1 MIELCGRPCVYC
13 LYCVCCLYCAAGTY
27 PDSGPAHWLAQITLQ
42 KPRYIQTGLPEPWQT
57 SSACSSSW
65 WWWSSRVHAYL
76 VSDGDILMVV
86 VAAVV
91 GLHYL
96 PSAFVIKGI
105 WAELVTPHRADHIA
119 CWWWWRV
126 SAYTPSALPQG
137 WVVFCWFFCWF
148 FFFFWVSVGPKTCCY
163 VTVMCFDESH
173 KRSRSCKQKPR
184 GLVFLGANN
193 NPVSGSFKI
202 RTLKLRAKVDKM
214 NSVMQNKQN
223 KWLPI
228 LVPTL
233 AKQTKWE
240 KIFFLFFLFQT

>member
-1 MIELCGRPCVYC
+1 MVSFLKHSWSTLARPGRFHLVSHQTGWSVSCLSENCAFFYLFLSERLGAKNMIELCGRPCVYC

-137 WVVFCWFFCWF
+137 WVVFC
-148 FFFFWVSVGPKTCCY
+148 
-163 VTVMCFDESH
+163 
-173 KRSRSCKQKPR
+173 
-184 GLVFLGANN
+184 
-193 NPVSGSFKI
+193 
-202 RTLKLRAKVDKM
+202 
-214 NSVMQNKQN
+214 
-223 KWLPI
+223 
-228 LVPTL
+228 
-233 AKQTKWE
+233 
-240 KIFFLFFLFQT
+240 LFFLLVFFFLSLCGT